1 MNSGTPT
8 SAITDWLEPLI
19 ESWRTSRFSRWLFQH
34 RGPESE
40 ALLYHRRIF
49 ILPSRPGVI
58 FGLMM
63 PGILFVGINYQISLV
78 YLCTFGLA
86 SMSWVGLHLSFAN
99 LSGLRFS
106 NAQAR
111 PVFAGE
117 EAAFEFEVED
127 TQKRARYA
135 VRVSCGASE
144 SRFHIAAQV
153 QRRALFLVPSCERGW
168 LQAPRATID
177 SLFPLGLW
185 RVWAYWEPAAKCLV
199 YPAPEKNAPPLPT
212 SGEGEGDAEGGKQ
225 GNDNFAFVR
234 PYQQGDSIRRIAW
247 KTAARSDGD
256 FISTKVFEG
265 GASQD
270 IWLDWNNTGAQNER
284 LRLSRLTAWVLKAD
298 EQGLDYGLRLPGM
311 EIAPNHGEVHR
322 AECLKAL
329 ALC

>member
-1 MNSGTPT
+1 MNPGNFSAT
-8 SAITDWLEPLI
+8 SAAEPNGLLER
-19 ESWRTSRFSRWLFQH
+19 WRTSQFSRWLFQH
-34 RGPESE
+34 RGSESE

-49 ILPSRPGVI
+49 TLPSRAGLV
-58 FGLMM
+58 FGLMLLALLI
-63 PGILFVGINYQISLV
+63 GAINYQLSLG
-78 YLCTFGLA
+78 YLLAFWVA
-86 SMSWVGLHLSFAN
+86 SMAWVGLHLSFAN

-106 NAQAR
+106 NAQAQ

-117 EAAFEFEVED
+117 QAAFEFEVED
-127 TQKRARYA
+127 TRKRARYA

-144 SRFHIAAQV
+144 SRFHIAAQG
-153 QRRALFLVPSCERGW
+153 QRRALFLVPTRERGW

-177 SLFPLGLW
+177 SQFPLGLW
-185 RVWAYWEPAAKCLV
+185 RAWAYWQPAAKCLV
-199 YPAPEKNAPPLPT
+199 YPAPEKNPPPLPT

-270 IWLDWNNTGAQNER
+270 IWLNWNLTGTQNEA

-298 EQGLDYGLRLPGM
+298 ELGLDYGLRLCGM
-311 EIAPNHGEVHR
+311 EIAPNHGEAHR

>member
-8 SAITDWLEPLI
+8 SAITDWLDPLI

-49 ILPSRPGVI
+49 TLPSRPGLA
-58 FGLMM
+58 FALMLLALM
-63 PGILFVGINYQISLV
+63 VGAINYQLSLG
-78 YLCTFGLA
+78 YLLSFWVA
-86 SMSWVGLHLSFAN
+86 SMAWVGLHLSFAN

-106 NAQAR
+106 NAQAQ

-117 EAAFEFEVED
+117 QAAFEFEVED
-127 TQKRARYA
+127 TRKRARYA
-135 VRVSCGASE
+135 VRVSCGSSE
-144 SRFHIAAQV
+144 SRFHVSAQG
-153 QRRALFLVPSCERGW
+153 QRRALFLVPTKQRGW
-168 LQAPRATID
+168 LAAPRATID
-177 SLFPLGLW
+177 CLFPLGLW
-185 RVWAYWEPAAKCLV
+185 RAWAYWQPAAKCLV
-199 YPAPEKNAPPLPT
+199 YPSPEKNPPPLPGT
-212 SGEGEGDAEGGKQ
+212 GEGEGEAEGGKQ
-225 GNDNFAFVR
+225 GSDNFAYLR

-247 KTAARSDGD
+247 KTVARSDGD
-256 FISTKVFEG
+256 LISTKIFEG

-270 IWLDWNNTGAQNER
+270 IWLDWSLTGTQNEA

-298 EQGLDYGLRLPGM
+298 ELGLDYGLKLPGL
-311 EIAPNHGEVHR
+311 EIAPSHGELHR